1 MTTQRND
8 GIFIAVAI
16 GALVATAIFFSAYSF
31 KTSDDTTRSA
41 ASTGSSTG
49 PKAPNTLQ
57 DKATDK
63 PRSTTG
69 SDVPR

>member
-1 MTTQRND
+1 MTNQRND

-31 KTSDDTTRSA
+31 KTSDDMDRSA
-41 ASTGSSTG
+41 ASAGSSTA

-63 PRSTTG
+63 PRSTTRT
-69 SDVPR
+69 DVAR

>member
-1 MTTQRND
+1 MTNQRND

-16 GALVATAIFFSAYSF
+16 GAFVAVAIFFSAYSF
-31 KTSDDTTRSA
+31 KISEDMDRSV
-41 ASTGSSTG
+41 ASTGSSTD